1 MKSDALNIAAIVVGV
16 LLLAIGGPWLIRELD
31 SLPGPSALAARGN
44 DRIVTLEV
52 GGMTCEG
59 CAGAIKGQLAGV
71 SGVSAVDVRVT
82 ERRAYVVCE
91 PNVADTT
98 LTAAVRRAGGGFAAS
113 VATQ

>member
-16 LLLAIGGPWLIRELD
+16 LLLAIGGPWLVRELG

-59 CAGAIKGQLAGV
+59 CAGAVRGQLAGV
-71 SGVSAVDVRVT
+71 VGVTAVDVRVR

-91 PNVADTT
+91 PEVADTS

-113 VATQ
+113 VAAR